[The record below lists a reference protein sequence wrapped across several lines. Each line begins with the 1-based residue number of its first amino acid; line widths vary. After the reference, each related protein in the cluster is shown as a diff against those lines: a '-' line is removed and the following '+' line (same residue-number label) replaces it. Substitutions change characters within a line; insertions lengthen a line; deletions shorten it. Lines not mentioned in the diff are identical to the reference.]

1 MKNIPQMLN
10 GEKYTGQNSNYM
22 DIKNLSI
29 IRQTF
34 ANTVFTH
41 KVQEIACEF
50 QEKNAFILK
59 VANIVAVGIVLIVLL
74 LQVANPQNS
83 IYSYIGSGITVAEI
97 LFLIIQLT
105 FSFEQKAIL
114 HKNVALKFMGLRD
127 EYRSLIA
134 DVMNSSISIKD
145 TMARRNHLQ
154 REYQVI
160 CDLSPQTGSK
170 EYIEAQKRL
179 NRRGEVE
186 GEQFTWSDEEI
197 DRFLPEKLR
206 LKNEK

>member
-1 MKNIPQMLN
+1 MLS
-10 GEKYTGQNSNYM
+10 GEKYMDQNSKTM

-41 KVQEIACEF
+41 KVQEVACEF
-50 QEKNAFILK
+50 QEKKAWIVK
-59 VANIVAVGIVLIVLL
+59 IANICLVAVVLVTLL
-74 LQVANPQNS
+74 LQMANPSKS
-83 IYSYIGSGITVAEI
+83 IYSYIGSGITVFEI
-97 LFLIIQLT
+97 LFLVVQLT

-114 HKNVALKFMGLRD
+114 HKNIALKFMGLRD
-127 EYRSLIA
+127 EYRSLIT
-134 DVMNSSISIKD
+134 DIMNSSISIKD
-145 TMARRNHLQ
+145 TISRRNHLQ

-160 CDLSPQTGSK
+160 CDLSPQTGSA

-179 NRRGEVE
+179 NKRGEVE

-197 DRFLPEKLR
+197 DRFLPENLR
-206 LKNEK
+206 LNNDK